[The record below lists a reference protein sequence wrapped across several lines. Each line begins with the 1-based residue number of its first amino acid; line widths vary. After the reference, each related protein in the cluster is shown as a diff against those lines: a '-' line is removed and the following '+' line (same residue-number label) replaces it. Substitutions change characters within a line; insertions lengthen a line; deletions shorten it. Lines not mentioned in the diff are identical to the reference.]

1 MHQTGVARRIFPHS
15 GHFVAVGT
23 IAGRMRDT
31 LRALRG
37 VLASPALRR
46 LQLAWAAS
54 MTGGL
59 AYMVTLSVVA
69 YRHGG
74 GAAGVG
80 LLMLVRMVVSAA
92 CAPFTAILAD
102 RRSPKRTM
110 IGSDGLRAVLVVVLA
125 VAVHSSAGIVVIY
138 VIACTI
144 SAVSTAFR
152 PAQAVLMPALARS
165 PEELTAANAVST
177 TIESAAIFAGPG
189 IGGLLLAVGGPAISF
204 AACGAMLVW
213 SATLVSLVPEPEL
226 DRTKQPDEAGESFVH
241 MVTGGA
247 RALLSS
253 PLLAVVVG
261 LYALQ
266 CVVAGGLAVF
276 TVVLALQV
284 LHIGNAGVGYLDS
297 AFGVGGILGGV
308 AAAMLAAGRRLALA
322 FGLGVLVWG
331 VGIALVGVASSTVIV
346 LLLLAGV
353 GAGNTVVDVAAIT
366 LLQRSAP
373 AQVIG
378 RVFGVLES
386 ILLGAI
392 GVGSILAP
400 ALISLLGVRSTI
412 VITGLL
418 LPVAV
423 VASGRWLVRLDTLP
437 AAAAAHVELLR
448 ELTVFAPLSEP
459 ALEQIAAHLRPV
471 AVAAGTAVVRE
482 GDPGEDFYIVERGE
496 LAVSVAGAAAAPIA
510 AGGFF
515 GEIALLRETPRTATV
530 TATTDCTLLALEREQ
545 FLAAVTGHAESAAAA
560 DLVVARRLAALRP
573 AVTPL

>member
-1 MHQTGVARRIFPHS
+1 
-15 GHFVAVGT
+15 
-23 IAGRMRDT
+23 MRET

-37 VLASPALRR
+37 VLANPALRR
-46 LQLAWAAS
+46 LQIAWAAS
-54 MTGGL
+54 MTGSL

-80 LLMLVRMVVSAA
+80 VLMLVRMIVSAVSS
-92 CAPFTAILAD
+92 PFTSILAD
-102 RRSPKRTM
+102 RWSPKRTM
-110 IGSDGLRAVLVVVLA
+110 IASDGVRAVLVLALA
-125 VAVHSSAGIVVIY
+125 VAVHASAGIVAIY
-138 VIACTI
+138 AIACAI

-152 PAQAVLMPALARS
+152 PAQAVLLPALART

-189 IGGLLLAVGGPAISF
+189 IGGLLLAAGGPTVSF
-204 AACGAMLVW
+204 AVCAAMLVW
-213 SATLVSLVPEPEL
+213 SAALVGLVPEPKL
-226 DRTKQPDEAGESFVH
+226 PRTEEPAEAGEGFLH
-241 MVTGGA
+241 MITGGA
-247 RALLSS
+247 RALLST

-261 LYALQ
+261 VYALQ
-266 CVVAGGLAVF
+266 CVVAGALAVF

-297 AFGVGGILGGV
+297 AFGVGGILGGF

-322 FGLGVLVWG
+322 FALGVLVWG
-331 VGIALVGVASSTVIV
+331 VGIALVGIASSTAVV

-353 GAGNTVVDVAAIT
+353 GAGNTVVDVAAVT

-386 ILLGAI
+386 ILLAAI
-392 GVGSILAP
+392 GLGSILAP
-400 ALISLLGVRSTI
+400 ALIATLGVRTTI
-412 VITGLL
+412 VITGLT
-418 LPVAV
+418 LPIAV
-423 VASGRWLVRLDTLP
+423 ILAGRWLVRLDTLP

-459 ALEQIAAHLRPV
+459 ALEQIAVHLRTISVP
-471 AVAAGTAVVRE
+471 AGTPVVRE
-482 GDPGEDFYIVERGE
+482 GDAGDEFYIVERGA
-496 LAVSVAGAAAAPIA
+496 LTVTVGGAAAAPIH

-515 GEIALLRETPRTATV
+515 GEIALLRDTPRTATV
-530 TATTDCTLLALEREQ
+530 TTTEDCTLLALERDQ

-573 AVTPL
+573 AVTTL